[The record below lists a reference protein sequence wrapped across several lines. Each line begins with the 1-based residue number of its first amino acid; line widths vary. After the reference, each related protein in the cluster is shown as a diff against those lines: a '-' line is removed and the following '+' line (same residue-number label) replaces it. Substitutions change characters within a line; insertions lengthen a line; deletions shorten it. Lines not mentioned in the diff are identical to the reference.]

1 MMLGV
6 SIFWVKDMFVIES
19 GSIDWATLRTVSIK
33 EGEIEISGR
42 AFVESRRKA
51 VCLYL
56 QLVARGKGHGIMV
69 CRDDGEFPMDRT
81 IHDPDRIRSQGQ
93 MEATLIRPIAHQKLA
108 M

>member
-19 GSIDWATLRTVSIK
+19 GSIDWASLRTLSIK

-42 AFVESRRKA
+42 AFVESRGKA

-56 QLVARGKGHGIMV
+56 QLAARGKGHGIMV
-69 CRDDGEFPMDRT
+69 RRDDGDFLWTEPFM
-81 IHDPDRIRSQGQ
+81 
-93 MEATLIRPIAHQKLA
+93 TLTGSAPKVRWRER
-108 M
+108 